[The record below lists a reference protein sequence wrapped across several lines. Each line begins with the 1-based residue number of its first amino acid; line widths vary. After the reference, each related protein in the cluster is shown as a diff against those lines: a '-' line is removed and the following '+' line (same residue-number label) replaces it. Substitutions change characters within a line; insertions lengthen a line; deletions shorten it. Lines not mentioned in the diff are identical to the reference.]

1 MLTRSGLE
9 QVSLG
14 ALFGTLAARVVDG
27 SVKRSLAGWHPF
39 EPSTSAKTLAL
50 TTATATGIPSA
61 APALLARP
69 QATPSGASWS
79 ASYHLCNCITAE
91 VWSRTP
97 LSVCFLASVVCCF
110 WDEHCDSATKGHAVL
125 WAMHS

>member
-1 MLTRSGLE
+1 MLTRSGVE
-9 QVSLG
+9 QVILG

-39 EPSTSAKTLAL
+39 EPSSSAKTLAL

-79 ASYHLCNCITAE
+79 SSYHLHNCITE
-91 VWSRTP
+91 KVRISTP
-97 LSVCFLASVVCCF
+97 LLLYFLPSAVCCF
-110 WDEHCDSATKGHAVL
+110 WDEYC
-125 WAMHS
+125 

>member
-1 MLTRSGLE
+1 MLSRSGVE

-14 ALFGTLAARVVDG
+14 ALFGALAARVVDG

-39 EPSTSAKTLAL
+39 EPSSSAKTLAL

-69 QATPSGASWS
+69 QATPSGAGWFPC
-79 ASYHLCNCITAE
+79 YHLRMH
-91 VWSRTP
+91 V
-97 LSVCFLASVVCCF
+97 
-110 WDEHCDSATKGHAVL
+110 SAKG
-125 WAMHS
+125 